1 MIETTI
7 KEFLAAARQY
17 LLGLIPT
24 RQPALAPIPLRRMR

>member
-17 LLGLIPT
+17 LLGMVPT
-24 RQPALAPIPLRRMR
+24 RQPALATIPVRRMQ